1 MHKVGDEIDGYCPR
15 CRLNTYQNV
24 AATDGRTVLA
34 ATCRTC
40 RNSFPWKAEVSPEDI
55 RSKQM
60 DKLQRLQRQKMGGP
74 DVISRGRKR
83 VGDLEQAQANRLSGL
98 HEATAVTAQSGETA
112 AKTPVAAPVATSGA
126 QSAVSG
132 PNSTDRWRELTAK
145 LGWRDGKPYNA
156 ARVYKAGD
164 VLLHKALG
172 LGVVQQVV
180 NEGACMVLFRD
191 KETVLEMGQPDN
203 S

>member
-55 RSKQM
+55 RSKHM
-60 DKLQRLQRQKMGGP
+60 EKLQRLQRQRTGGP
-74 DVISRGRKR
+74 DVISRGRKK
-83 VGDLEQAQANRLSGL
+83 VGDLEQAQANRLSG
-98 HEATAVTAQSGETA
+98 ATETVDASGELPA
-112 AKTPVAAPVATSGA
+112 RGPAAAPVATSGVA
-126 QSAVSG
+126 PSFVD
-132 PNSTDRWRELTAK
+132 PNATDRWRELTAK

-156 ARVYKAGD
+156 ARIYKAGD

-172 LGVVQQVV
+172 LGVVQAVV
-180 NEGACMVLFRD
+180 HEGACVVLFRD
-191 KETVLEMGQPDN
+191 KEAVLEMGQPDN